1 VIRERETQRMQA
13 IWAAEVPEES
23 LARREGN
30 TQRMQASRAEMTS
43 EQSHAIREKET
54 RERQSRKEVERRQ
67 ATPLTLDQ
75 AIENFQRG

>member
-1 VIRERETQRMQA
+1 M
-13 IWAAEVPEES
+13 
-23 LARREGN
+23 ARREGN

>member
-1 VIRERETQRMQA
+1 
-13 IWAAEVPEES
+13 
-23 LARREGN
+23 
-30 TQRMQASRAEMTS
+30 MQASRAEMTS